1 MIFLKKNVENHRG
14 PYSVAVYLKKPEDIH
29 EVEKYWAD
37 NELIRKYCTIHIVYA
52 HQNREPDNHMFGR
65 LSFTYPVNYLRNIA
79 RKYATTDFVMYIDID
94 FILTNN
100 LHEQTKDGKL
110 M

>member
-1 MIFLKKNVENHRG
+1 MPFLQKNVENHRG
-14 PYSVAVYLKKPEDIH
+14 PYSVAVYLKKPDEIYDI
-29 EVEKYWAD
+29 EKYWS
-37 NELIRKYCTIHIVYA
+37 NSELIRKYCTIHVVYA
-52 HQNREPDNHMFGR
+52 HQFKETDNPMFGR

-79 RKYATTDFVMYIDID
+79 RKYAITDFVMYIDID

-100 LHEQTKDGKL
+100 LYDDTKAGKL